1 MALPTYLKIV
11 FIFFM
16 ISSHYIKTI
25 IIELRIREINILD
38 PYREIVGH
46 LVRVVL
52 VVGVVL
58 LREVVNL
65 KTNITKLFFNG

>member
-1 MALPTYLKIV
+1 MFIVSSIVIIANSFCYLKKN
-11 FIFFM
+11 
-16 ISSHYIKTI
+16 YIKTI

-65 KTNITKLFFNG
+65 KTNIIEDDL